1 MEIYYIHA
9 DKFFLK
15 NTVENE
21 GYLTIIDG
29 KFGDYQQEKPDGDI
43 KEYTGK
49 WIAPGLVD
57 THVHGLKGYDVMDND
72 FEGAKMMSEGLLEC
86 GVTSFLPT
94 TLTAAPETLN
104 EVISDFGKRH
114 DEVRGAKIQGI
125 FFEGP
130 FFTEKHKG
138 AQNPKY
144 FLDPSIDIFEHWQK
158 LAHGLIRK
166 IAIAPERKGVKEF
179 TEALTKQ
186 GVKVALGHSDATFDQ
201 AKSAVES
208 GASIF
213 VHTYNGMSPLKHREP
228 GMVGAAMSLNSVYD
242 ELICDGQHVNPAS
255 AKILINVKGADHI
268 VLVTDCMRAGAMPD
282 GNYTL
287 GEFPV
292 VVKDGAARLESGSL
306 AGSVLKLMEAVKNVV
321 DWNISTPE
329 EAIQMASYVPARSVG
344 IDDKCGSIAA
354 GRDADFIV
362 LDHDLNF
369 EETYLNGTLKYKK

>member
-1 MEIYYIHA
+1 METYYIHA

-15 NTVENE
+15 DTVEND
-21 GYLTIIDG
+21 GYLEVIG
-29 KFGDYQQEKPDGDI
+29 NKFGDYQQERPEDVI
-43 KEYTGK
+43 KEYRGK

-104 EVISDFGKRH
+104 EVISDFGNRH
-114 DEVRGAKIQGI
+114 DEVTGAKIQGI

-158 LAHGLIRK
+158 LAHGLIKK
-166 IAIAPERKGVKEF
+166 IAIAPEREGVKEF
-179 TEALTKQ
+179 TKVLTKQ

-201 AKSAVES
+201 AKSAIEA

-213 VHTYNGMSPLKHREP
+213 VHTYNGMSPLDHREP
-228 GMVGAAMSLNSVYD
+228 GMVGAAMAFEDVYD
-242 ELICDGQHVNPAS
+242 ELICDGQHVNPVS
-255 AKILINVKGADHI
+255 AKILINVKGTEKVMLI
-268 VLVTDCMRAGAMPD
+268 TDCMRAGAMPD

-292 VVKDGAARLESGSL
+292 VVKNGAARLESGSL
-306 AGSVLKLMEAVKNVV
+306 AGSVLKLKDAVKNVV
-321 DWNISTPE
+321 DWNITTPR
-329 EAIQMASYVPARSVG
+329 EAIQMASQVPAKSVG
-344 IDDKCGSIAA
+344 IDDKCGSIAS
-354 GRDADFIV
+354 GRNADFIIF
-362 LDHDLNF
+362 DHDLNF
-369 EETYLNGTLKYKK
+369 EETYLDGVLKYKK